1 MKKKQLD
8 ILKIGIFLLGISALI
23 FAVIATHWYYKLN
36 REYREIPS
44 SQFFSY
50 CNKDVIIISAYAD
63 LEDVKVFDENGN
75 VVCNFD
81 SIRKNSDEICKTNRY
96 GVFLVVSGGLKK
108 ATICEN
114 IVKSLPQID

>member
-44 SQFFSY
+44 NQFFSY
-50 CNKDVIIISAYAD
+50 CNKDVIIISAYSD
-63 LEDVKVFDENGN
+63 LKDVKVLDENGN
-75 VVCNFD
+75 TVCSFD
-81 SIRKNSDEICKTNRY
+81 LIRKNSDEICKTNRY
-96 GVFLVVSGGLKK
+96 GVFLVSSGDLKK
-108 ATICEN
+108 VTICEN
-114 IVKSLPQID
+114 IARPIPQID

>member
-1 MKKKQLD
+1 M
-8 ILKIGIFLLGISALI
+8 LGISALI
-23 FAVIATHWYYKLN
+23 FAAIATHWYYKLN

-44 SQFFSY
+44 SHFFSY
-50 CNKDVIIISAYAD
+50 CNKDVIIISAYTD
-63 LEDVKVFDENGN
+63 LENVKVFDENGN
-75 VVCNFD
+75 VVCSFD